1 MRRAFLDSLSFLTIL
16 PLPFPCPLVGD
27 QAEERMVKAL
37 AWFPLAGALIGAAG
51 GGIAWFAWRG
61 FGQAIG
67 AWVLLATMA
76 LLTGGLHLDGFA
88 DTMDGLGAWKNREKT
103 LEVMRD
109 SRIGAAGAAGLVFL
123 LGIQWS
129 AIRQMAPEFWV
140 ATLAGI
146 GALSRFCMVLS
157 AQFFRYV
164 PGRSGVGRLVTD
176 RRSPCSVVTALLLA
190 AGIGLACF
198 GFKSGITLLAGGIA
212 VTWMLNLLFLRWL
225 GGVTGDTMGA
235 VNEVVTASLLLLW
248 VATG

>member
-1 MRRAFLDSLSFLTIL
+1 MIRPLLDSISFLTIL
-16 PLPFPCPLVGD
+16 PFPCPLASD
-27 QAEERMVKAL
+27 QAQERMGKAL

-51 GGIAWFAWRG
+51 GGIAWLAWRG

-67 AWVLLATMA
+67 AWVALAAMA

-88 DTMDGLGAWKNREKT
+88 DTMDGLGSWKDREKT

-109 SRIGAAGAAGLVFL
+109 SRIGATGAAGLIFL
-123 LGIQWS
+123 LAIQWS
-129 AIRQMAPEFWV
+129 AVRQMAPEFWV
-140 ATLAGI
+140 AALAGT
-146 GALSRFCMVLS
+146 GALSRFGMVLS

-176 RRSPCSVVTALLLA
+176 RRSPGSVVTALILA

-198 GFKSGITLLAGGIA
+198 GLKSGVALLAGGIA
-212 VTWMLNLLFLRWL
+212 VAWMLNLLFTRWL

-235 VNEVVTASLLLLW
+235 VNEIVTTVLLLLLL
-248 VATG
+248 VAG

>member
-1 MRRAFLDSLSFLTIL
+1 MTRSALDALSFLTIL
-16 PLPFPCPLVGD
+16 PFPCPLVSD
-27 QAEERMVKAL
+27 KAEDRMVKAL

-51 GGIAWFAWRG
+51 GGIAWLAWHG

-67 AWVLLATMA
+67 AWVLLAAMA
-76 LLTGGLHLDGFA
+76 VLTGGLHLDGFA
-88 DTMDGLGAWKNREKT
+88 DTMDGLGAWKDREKT

-140 ATLAGI
+140 AALTGI

-176 RRSPCSVVTALLLA
+176 RRSPGSVVFALVLA
-190 AGIGLACF
+190 AGVGLACF
-198 GFKSGITLLAGGIA
+198 GLKNGITLLAGAIA
-212 VTWMLNLLFLRWL
+212 VSWLLNLLFTRWL

-235 VNEVVTASLLLLW
+235 VNELVTASLLLLLL
-248 VATG
+248 VTG

>member
-1 MRRAFLDSLSFLTIL
+1 MK
-16 PLPFPCPLVGD
+16 G
-27 QAEERMVKAL
+27 L
-37 AWFPLAGALIGAAG
+37 AWFPVAGALIGAAG
-51 GGIAWFAWRG
+51 GVIGWLAWRG

-67 AWVLLATMA
+67 AWVLLAAMA

-88 DTMDGLGAWKNREKT
+88 DTLDGLGAWKDREKT

-140 ATLAGI
+140 AALAGI
-146 GALSRFCMVLS
+146 GALSRFGMVLS

-164 PGRSGVGRLVTD
+164 PGRNGVGRLVTD
-176 RRSPCSVVTALLLA
+176 QRSPGSVTLALGLA
-190 AGIGLACF
+190 AGIALACF
-198 GFKSGITLLAGGIA
+198 GFKNGITLLAGGIA
-212 VTWMLNLLFLRWL
+212 VSWLLNRFFLRWL

-235 VNEVVTASLLLLW
+235 VNEVATTALLLVLLA
-248 VATG
+248 VG